1 MKKIKVGLIS
11 LGCSKNLVDSETM
24 LGTLSENNCIIVNTK
39 EDADVLIINTCG
51 FIESAKEEA
60 IDQILDAI
68 DLKADGFIKGIVVCG
83 CLSQRYRESIAEEFP
98 EVDAFLG
105 TTSEKE
111 IAKAVVSAYEN
122 RALEIYDGENDTPY
136 FGKRVLSTPKYTAY
150 LKIAEGCNNCCT
162 YCAIPIIRGGFR
174 SIPKEELIAQAKE
187 LAKGGV
193 KELCIVA
200 QDPTE
205 YGTDLYGKRA
215 LTELL
220 EGLCAINGIEWIRL
234 LYLYPHKIDENLLQ
248 FMKCNDKIVK
258 YIDMPIQHCNGE
270 VLKAMNRP
278 DTRQSLTALIKR
290 IRELMPEITL
300 RTTLIAGFPG
310 ESDEQFTELCEFVKE
325 MRFERM
331 GAFAYSQEEDTP
343 AADMEQVDEEVRA
356 RRAEILLEIQSGIS
370 KNILE
375 ALSGKEL
382 TVLTEGYDE
391 EGDCYTGR
399 TYMDAPEVDGK
410 VYFTAY
416 RELEAGEFVKV
427 KITGCLD
434 YDLTGELI

>member
-1 MKKIKVGLIS
+1 MNSIKVGLIS

-24 LGTLSENNCIIVNTK
+24 LGTLAENNCIIVNK
-39 EDADVLIINTCG
+39 QSDADVLIINTCG
-51 FIESAKEEA
+51 FIESAKSEA

-68 DLKADGFIKGIVVCG
+68 DLKTDGFIKGIVVCG
-83 CLSQRYRESIAEEFP
+83 CLSQRYRDMIAEQFP

-111 IAKAVVSAYEN
+111 IAKAVVSAYNNNYFEKFD
-122 RALEIYDGENDTPY
+122 EENDTPY

-162 YCAIPIIRGGFR
+162 YCAIPIIRGSFR
-174 SIPKEELIAQAKE
+174 SIPKEALIDQAKE

-205 YGTDLYGKRA
+205 YGSDLYGKRC

-220 EGLCAINGIEWIRL
+220 EELCKIDGIQWIRL

-248 FMKCNDKIVK
+248 FMSRNDKIVK
-258 YIDMPIQHCNGE
+258 YIDMPIQHCNSE
-270 VLKAMNRP
+270 VLKNMNRP
-278 DTRQSLTALIKR
+278 DTRESLKALIGR

-310 ESDEQFTELCEFVKE
+310 ETDTQFEELCNFTKE

-331 GAFAYSQEEDTP
+331 GAFAYSEEEDTP
-343 AADMEQVDEEVRA
+343 AFGMEQVDNEVRQ
-356 RRAEILLEIQSGIS
+356 RRAEILLEIQSEIS
-370 KNILE
+370 KSCLE
-375 ALSGKEL
+375 EKTEKEL
-382 TVLTEGYDE
+382 TILTEGYDS
-391 EGDCYTGR
+391 EGECYIGR
-399 TYMDAPEVDGK
+399 SYMDAPEVDGK

-416 RELEAGEFVKV
+416 RDIEEGEFVKV